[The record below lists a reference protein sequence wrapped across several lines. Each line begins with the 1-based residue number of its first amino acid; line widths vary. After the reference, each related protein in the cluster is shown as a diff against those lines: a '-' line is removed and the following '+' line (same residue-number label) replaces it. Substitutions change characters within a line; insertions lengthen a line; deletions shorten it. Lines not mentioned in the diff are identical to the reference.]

1 MINGYLKTS
10 FVDYPDR
17 MCSVIFFGN
26 CNFRC
31 PFCHNPAL
39 VFNNEPEY
47 SWELIEN
54 HLEKR
59 KGIIEAVTI
68 TGGEPTMS
76 PELVLVM
83 KKLKERNLLIKLDT
97 NGSNPKMLKQLIDEK
112 LVDYI
117 AMDMKAPFSN
127 YKKVILTDVNPE
139 LMKESA
145 QMIMNSGIE
154 YEFRTTVHSELLNE
168 DDIIK
173 MSEDISGAKRWCLQV
188 FMNYND
194 ILDPKYMEN
203 NCFDMGKL
211 KEIAKRIK
219 STDNITE
226 IIVR

>member
-31 PFCHNPAL
+31 PYCHNPAL

-47 SWELIEN
+47 QWELIDE

-76 PELVLVM
+76 PELIDVTR
-83 KKLKERNLLIKLDT
+83 KLKDKNLLIKLDT
-97 NGSNPKMLKQLIDEK
+97 NGSNPKMLKQMIDEK

-145 QMIMNSGIE
+145 KMIINSNID
-154 YEFRTTVHSELLNE
+154 YEFRTTVHSELLKEE
-168 DDIIK
+168 DFTE
-173 MSEDISGAKRWCLQV
+173 MAEDIKGAKKWCLQV
-188 FMNYND
+188 FMNYHD
-194 ILDPKYMEN
+194 VLDTSYMDN
-203 NCFDMGKL
+203 NKIDMGRLNK
-211 KEIAKRIK
+211 IAKRIK
-219 STDNITE
+219 SLKSIKE